1 MLTGVGDVN
10 AVLGLDLST
19 EQWAAIDSPLA
30 PAVLVAGAGSGK
42 TTSMAARVAWLVGSG
57 QVQPDR
63 ILGLTFTTKATG
75 ELLGRVRQALTAVH
89 AAIDETGAADPV
101 IQTYHAFA
109 TQIVREHGIR
119 IGREPTATIL
129 TEAARASLA
138 YRFVCTTEFPV
149 EMLNAAPKTV
159 VEHLLHLDDA
169 LVEVDVDIATLRG
182 FDQRLI
188 DDLSKTPKPIKKTND
203 MIEAAR
209 SRLILADLVGAWRG
223 YKADHDVLD
232 FGDQIRL
239 ALEIVRTF
247 PHIAQE
253 LRSDFDVVLLDEYQ
267 DTSLAQHHLLH
278 TIFGPGHAVTAVGD
292 PCQAIYGWRGASVA
306 NIEQFPEHYG
316 SEVPA
321 DRYPL
326 SVNRR
331 SGSRIVALA
340 NEIAA
345 PLRAEHRGVEPLG
358 ALQERGSGQVAC
370 ALFHTRS
377 DEVSWIVDDIERV
390 GSATD
395 GAWGEIAILTAT
407 SEGVLEFDRALRARG
422 IPTQVYGV
430 ESLLAHPV
438 IMEIRAYLEV
448 MHDVTANPWLLRI
461 ATNERWAIGPRD
473 LAALGAR
480 AKELAGAQHRPPR
493 RDVTEAL
500 IAVVNEGEPV
510 ETISLREALADL
522 GDPHAYSAAA
532 FERLG
537 ALDRQLRQLGQLVGA
552 PIMEVLHGV
561 LTITGLDVEVNI
573 VGEHPFQVADRRRA
587 VRSFLQLAYETSRDV
602 NPTLGGFLVALREA
616 ERFDVSIPTEQL
628 RRESAVHILTVHKA
642 KGLEFP
648 RVYVPFMS
656 ADVFPNGKG
665 VSSWVTSSERI
676 PWELRDDCPDALR
689 GFPNRVEGPRTKDF
703 ESYTARLRVLKD
715 LEDRRLA
722 YVAMTRAEQYL
733 CVTGHWWGHD
743 QKEPKGPHPFLLEMH
758 ERCIGGL
765 GVVPVWVPEV
775 DIADANP
782 SPVANP
788 EPVPWPAPQD
798 RGAHL
803 QQQARAVRTA
813 SGTAAPA
820 SAPAAWRS
828 AVDILLAEER
838 ARRSELRIVRLP
850 EAISATTWIQAQSD
864 PARLAAQLARPMPQR
879 PSRAAERGSQLH
891 SYIEHRLGQQSL
903 IDPFDLP
910 GAADDFIT
918 SDEHLR
924 QLQEAFE
931 ASEFA
936 GRSAVATERPFA
948 VLLHGRVIRGRIDAV
963 FAVGDRFQVVDWKTG
978 THVEPLQLALYRAAW
993 AQIAGVSQDQVDV
1006 AFYLIGPNHLI
1017 VPEEIP
1023 LLQVDLLAEP

>member
-1 MLTGVGDVN
+1 MLTGIGDVN
-10 AVLGLDLST
+10 DILGLDLSA
-19 EQWAAIDSPLA
+19 EQWAAIDSPLE

-57 QVQPDR
+57 QVQSDR

-89 AAIDETGAADPV
+89 AAIDETGSADPV
-101 IQTYHAFA
+101 VQTYHAFA
-109 TQIVREHGIR
+109 TQIVREHGVR

-138 YRFVCTTEFPV
+138 YRFVCTTELPV
-149 EMLNAAPKTV
+149 EVLDAAPKTV
-159 VEHLLHLDDA
+159 VEYLLHLDDA
-169 LVEVDVDIATLRG
+169 LVEVDVDVEKLRR

-188 DDLSKTPKPIKKTND
+188 DDLSTTPKPIKKTID
-203 MIEAAR
+203 MIDAAR
-209 SRLILADLVGAWRG
+209 SRLILADLVEAWRA

-247 PHIAQE
+247 PNIAQE
-253 LRSDFDVVLLDEYQ
+253 VRSAFDVVLLDEYQ

-306 NIEQFPEHYG
+306 NIEQFPDHYG
-316 SEVPA
+316 SGVKA

-331 SGSRIVALA
+331 SGSRIVELA

-345 PLRAEHRGVEPLG
+345 PLRAEHRGVEPLA
-358 ALQERGSGQVAC
+358 ALPERGPGQVAC

-390 GSATD
+390 GTEQD
-395 GAWGEIAILTAT
+395 QAWGEFAILTST
-407 SEGVLEFDRALRARG
+407 SDGVLEFDRALRARG

-438 IMEIRAYLEV
+438 VMEIRAHLEV

-493 RDVTEAL
+493 RNVTEAL
-500 IAVVNEGEPV
+500 IAAVNEGEPV

-522 GDPHAYSAAA
+522 GDPQAYSAAGY
-532 FERLG
+532 ERLT
-537 ALDRQLRQLGQLVGA
+537 ALDRQLGQLGQLVGA
-552 PIMEVLHGV
+552 PIMEILHGV
-561 LTITGLDVEVNI
+561 LDITGLDVEVNI

-587 VRSFLQLAYETSRDV
+587 LRSFLQLAHETSRDV

-628 RRESAVHILTVHKA
+628 RRERAVHILTVHKA

-656 ADVFPNGKG
+656 KDVFPNGKG
-665 VSSWVTSSERI
+665 VSSWVTSPERI
-676 PWELRDDCPDALR
+676 PWELRDDCPDALS
-689 GFPNRVEGPRTKDF
+689 GFPNRVDGPRTKDF
-703 ESYTARLRVLKD
+703 EAYTALLRVLKD

-722 YVAMTRAEQYL
+722 YVAMTRAEQHLY
-733 CVTGHWWGHD
+733 VTGHWWGHD
-743 QKEPKGPHPFLLEMH
+743 QKEAKGPHPFLLEIH
-758 ERCIGGL
+758 ERCIEGL
-765 GVVPVWVPEV
+765 GAVPIWVPEEE
-775 DIADANP
+775 IADANP

-788 EPVPWPAPQD
+788 EPIAWPAAHD
-798 RGAHL
+798 RCVQL
-803 QQQARAVRTA
+803 QQQANAVRSTPDA
-813 SGTAAPA
+813 MTLTSV
-820 SAPAAWRS
+820 PAAWRR
-828 AVDILLAEER
+828 AVDILLAEEQ
-838 ARRSELRIVRLP
+838 ARRSHLRVVRLP

-910 GAADDFIT
+910 GAADDFIS
-918 SDEHLR
+918 SDERLR
-924 QLQEAFE
+924 QLQDAFE

-936 GRSAVATERPFA
+936 GRAALATERPFA
-948 VLLHGRVIRGRIDAV
+948 VLLNGRVIRGRIDAV

-1006 AFYLIGPNHLI
+1006 AFYVIGPNELI
-1017 VPEEIP
+1017 VPDEIP